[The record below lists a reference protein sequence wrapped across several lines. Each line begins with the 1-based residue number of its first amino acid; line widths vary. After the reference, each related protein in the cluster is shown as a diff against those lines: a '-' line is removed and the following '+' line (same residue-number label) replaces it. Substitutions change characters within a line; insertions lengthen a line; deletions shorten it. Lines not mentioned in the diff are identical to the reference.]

1 MKTLVLLATLALP
14 AAAGAAVTPD
24 DILAEAKA
32 DCASFDNGTV
42 TMAADAVTP
51 VDLTGDGQ
59 PENIVDW
66 SKFAC
71 STMASAWGGTG
82 GSMIS
87 VLVGDTRSD
96 YMALGWKVV
105 DFDGPVLLLQV
116 HGAECGGT
124 GSDPCVD
131 AEVWNGQVM
140 MSVRS
145 VGGDE
150 DGQPVEG
157 EGEDSAKDAGAP

>member
-1 MKTLVLLATLALP
+1 MKTLVLLAGLALP
-14 AAAGAAVTPD
+14 CAAQAGVTAE
-24 DILAEAKA
+24 DILVEAKA

-42 TMAADAVTP
+42 TMTADAVTP

-59 PENIVDW
+59 PESIVDW
-66 SKFAC
+66 SKFTC

-82 GSMIS
+82 GSMVS
-87 VLVGDTRSD
+87 VLIGETRSD

-105 DFDGPVLLLQV
+105 DFGGPVLLLQV

-131 AEVWNGQVM
+131 AEVWNGQTM
-140 MSVRS
+140 MSVRA

-150 DGQPVEG
+150 DSQPVEG
-157 EGEDSAKDAGAP
+157 EGADPAKDAAAP

>member
-1 MKTLVLLATLALP
+1 MKILLLMAALAAP
-14 AAAGAAVTPD
+14 FAAHAGVTAD
-24 DILAEAKA
+24 DIMTEAKA
-32 DCASFDNGTV
+32 DCTSFDNGTV
-42 TMAADAVTP
+42 TAAPDAVTQ
-51 VDLTGDGQ
+51 VDLTGDGT
-59 PENIVDW
+59 PETVVDW
-66 SKFAC
+66 GKLSC

-87 VLVGDTRSD
+87 VLIGDTRSD

-105 DFDGPVLLLQV
+105 DFGGPVLLLQV

-131 AEVWNGQVM
+131 AEVWNGQAM
-140 MSVRS
+140 LSVRA

-150 DGQPVEG
+150 DSQPVQE
-157 EGEDSAKDAGAP
+157 EAPAADTDP

>member
-1 MKTLVLLATLALP
+1 MKTLVLLAAFALP
-14 AAAGAAVTPD
+14 AAAHAGVTAE
-24 DILAEAKA
+24 DILTEAKA

-59 PENIVDW
+59 PESIVDW
-66 SKFAC
+66 SKFTC

-82 GSMIS
+82 GSMVS
-87 VLVGDTRSD
+87 VLIGDTRSD
-96 YMALGWKVV
+96 YMALGWKVI
-105 DFDGPVLLLQV
+105 DFAGPVLLLQV

-140 MSVRS
+140 MSVRT

-150 DGQPVEG
+150 DSQPVEG
-157 EGEDSAKDAGAP
+157 EDPAKDAAAP

>member
-1 MKTLVLLATLALP
+1 MKRLILLAVLAAP
-14 AAAGAAVTPD
+14 VAAQAGVTAED
-24 DILAEAKA
+24 VLAEAKA

-42 TMAADAVTP
+42 TAAPDAVTP
-51 VDLTGDGQ
+51 VELTGDAT
-59 PENIVDW
+59 PETIVDW
-66 SKFAC
+66 AKFSC

-82 GSMIS
+82 GSLIS
-87 VLVGDTRSD
+87 VLIGDTRSD

-105 DFDGPVLLLQV
+105 DFGGPVLLLQV

-140 MSVRS
+140 MSVRT

-150 DGQPVEG
+150 DDQPVE
-157 EGEDSAKDAGAP
+157 EPAEQPAAPSTP

>member
-1 MKTLVLLATLALP
+1 MKTLAFLLALAAP
-14 AAAGAAVTPD
+14 CAAQAAVTAD
-24 DILAEAKA
+24 DILTEAKA

-42 TMAADAVTP
+42 TVPPDAITQI
-51 VDLTGDGQ
+51 DLTGDAT
-59 PENIVDW
+59 PETVVDW
-66 SKFAC
+66 GKLQC

-87 VLVGDTRSD
+87 VLIGDTRAD

-105 DFDGPVLLLQV
+105 DFGGPVLLLQV

-131 AEVWNGQVM
+131 AEVWNGQAM
-140 MSVRS
+140 MSVRA
-145 VGGDE
+145 VGGEE
-150 DGQPVEG
+150 DDQPVEG
-157 EGEDSAKDAGAP
+157 DGEAKGAAP